1 MDPNIVK
8 EIRRTYVLAR
18 ALNIQYQFIRDYVKP
33 DLKKAIN
40 DAKAK
45 NSFFLKSIDDKFDNR
60 YQQQQILN
68 DEELAFQFLEY
79 LDKTLSPNP
88 LEDPNENNK

>member
-8 EIRRTYVLAR
+8 EIRRTYILAR

-45 NSFFLKSIDDKFDNR
+45 NSFFLKFIDDKFDKR

-79 LDKTLSPNP
+79 LDKALSPNP